1 MVGFEEQLVRVRSA
15 VEEELILP
23 HYDPV
28 VLELNRLQNLL
39 KDKDRELGA
48 AHGEIKGLR
57 TNDALK
63 DKAIEELRIQINK
76 LNEKLCTSEGIIE
89 DKNLEIKK
97 IVNERRE
104 AVSAQFAAEAALRR
118 VHANH
123 KDDAS
128 PSIELFIAP
137 LEAEIKMY
145 KNEIA
150 ALVEDRKAMERLNKS
165 KEVALLEAESILKSA
180 LERAL
185 IVEEVQNQNYELKR
199 QIEIFQ
205 EENSLLEKTNRQKVV
220 EVEKLSQTIKEL
232 EETVLASGA
241 AANAVRDY
249 KRQIIEVNEEKR
261 MLEREL
267 ARANVSVNRVAT
279 IVANEWKDDNDK
291 VMPIKQWLEDR
302 RLMQAEIQKLKDKLV
317 ISERTAKAEAQL
329 KDKFKLRLTTL
340 EEGLK
345 HKSSMSPKHD
355 KHGSILG
362 FLTSNAGVRKRSE
375 TQPRASTH
383 GKGFPSQQPNIGT
396 EKRESDSSER
406 KHNSTEN
413 MMRKSLWAA
422 RSMVVGSS
430 GKENEEGKANADTN
444 ADKNRKDNIN
454 TAFTAT
460 NEEVNE
466 KGNADPGAEDVVS
479 GFLYDKLQKEVTY
492 LRRACEVKDDGLNA
506 KDQQIQ
512 ILMRKVDSLTKSIEV
527 EAKKQKR
534 QAGAKDKET
543 GSGKVD
549 GGKQTAA
556 SACTNPYRRSWI
568 Q

>member
-291 VMPIKQWLEDR
+291 VMP
-302 RLMQAEIQKLKDKLV
+302 AEIQKLKDKLV

-329 KDKFKLRLTTL
+329 KVKILLTLIQDKFKLRLTTL

-396 EKRESDSSER
+396 EK
-406 KHNSTEN
+406 N
-413 MMRKSLWAA
+413 
-422 RSMVVGSS
+422 
-430 GKENEEGKANADTN
+430 
-444 ADKNRKDNIN
+444 KNRKDNIN

-512 ILMRKVDSLTKSIEV
+512 VDN
-527 EAKKQKR
+527 
-534 QAGAKDKET
+534 
-543 GSGKVD
+543 GS
-549 GGKQTAA
+549 
-556 SACTNPYRRSWI
+556 
-568 Q
+568 

>member
-362 FLTSNAGVRKRSE
+362 FLTSNAG
-375 TQPRASTH
+375 
-383 GKGFPSQQPNIGT
+383 
-396 EKRESDSSER
+396 
-406 KHNSTEN
+406 HNSTEN

-556 SACTNPYRRSWI
+556 SACDISFLKRFITAEKRAAAIGLNYTAHLAYSLMYI
-568 Q
+568 

>member
-362 FLTSNAGVRKRSE
+362 FLTSNAG
-375 TQPRASTH
+375 
-383 GKGFPSQQPNIGT
+383 QPNIGT

-556 SACTNPYRRSWI
+556 SACTNPYRR
-568 Q
+568 